1 MTYEYL
7 LMSLSFSLSLS
18 PSLYCEMRREV
29 SIHDKNDKETEN
41 KKNIHCK
48 NNEMTWHCVCSFDQ
62 RWEFLL
68 ASCSLRESGQYFSLL
83 CDSLSLSCLTC
94 YCPHHVVWYWETSD
108 TRKPRVRHFRR
119 RETHVTVTSKGVETD
134 VLWKESL
141 VLLSIKRALT
151 MNPLQEL
158 LLKLYFSKLQLQRLW
173 SEAREKQSCV
183 TTESH
188 AWNLQSSIQ

>member
-7 LMSLSFSLSLS
+7 LMSLSLYLFLS
-18 PSLYCEMRREV
+18 PSLHCEMRERSTYMTRMTRKLRTRRV
-29 SIHDKNDKETEN
+29 YTVKTMKWHDTA
-41 KKNIHCK
+41 
-48 NNEMTWHCVCSFDQ
+48 CVHLIRDES
-62 RWEFLL
+62 FLL

-119 RETHVTVTSKGVETD
+119 RETHVTVTSKGEETD